1 MQDSIIKV
9 LDFVTEDYFTQG
21 EVEEIN
27 ETIGWMAGMP
37 ADWQPPFNTLVVLY
51 NTVKGIRQQIGQAGG
66 DCTILLQQCAKR
78 LCAVLPQFELFK
90 TGLVQDTALD
100 MPLQRYYL
108 QQLINGMWDKN
119 IHCQSTDEIVIS
131 QILEIYKV
139 KLAEA
144 TKLLN
149 KGSLWYEAYWLPLL
163 YCITRP
169 VDGGWKLNGISN
181 RLYQSLKDAEA
192 YQQLVEAKP
201 IIYYTMELLTWLP
214 VKVDVAVDYSHSRD
228 LTLYWVQ
235 WSSDDE
241 SCWDQELSGYT
252 FGEEPFN
259 EMWSSSLKID
269 ENNLMGLLG
278 IEVNSHAKE

>member
-21 EVEEIN
+21 EIEEIN

-37 ADWQPPFNTLVVLY
+37 SDWQPPFNTLVVLY
-51 NTVKGIRQQIGQAGG
+51 NTVKGIRQQIEQAGG
-66 DCTILLQQCAKR
+66 DCTPLLQQCAQR
-78 LCAVLPQFELFK
+78 LCVALPQLELFK
-90 TGLVQDTALD
+90 TGLDMAL
-100 MPLQRYYL
+100 QQYYL

-119 IHCQSTDEIVIS
+119 IRCQSTDEIVIS

-181 RLYQSLKDAEA
+181 RLYQALKDS
-192 YQQLVEAKP
+192 LSLHSDDRVNP

-214 VKVDVAVDYSHSRD
+214 VKTDVAVDYSHSRD
-228 LTLYWVQ
+228 LSLYWVQ
-235 WSSDDE
+235 WSSGDE
-241 SCWDQELSGYT
+241 SCWDQALSGYT
-252 FGEEPFN
+252 FGEAPFN
-259 EMWSSSLKID
+259 VMWGSSLKIN
-269 ENNLMGLLG
+269 ENSLLAEIG
-278 IEVNSHAKE
+278 EVSSHAKE

>member
-1 MQDSIIKV
+1 MQDLIFKV
-9 LDFVTEDYFTQG
+9 LNFVTEDYFTQG

-27 ETIGWMAGMP
+27 ETMGWMAGMP
-37 ADWQPPFNTLVVLY
+37 SDWQPPFNTLVVLY
-51 NTVKGIRQQIGQAGG
+51 NTVKGIRQQIEQAGG
-66 DCTILLQQCAKR
+66 DCTTLLQQCAKR
-78 LCAVLPQFELFK
+78 LCVALPQLELFK
-90 TGLVQDTALD
+90 TGLD
-100 MPLQRYYL
+100 MTLQQYYL

-119 IHCQSTDEIVIS
+119 IRCQSTDESIIS

-169 VDGGWKLNGISN
+169 VDGVWKLNGISN

-228 LTLYWVQ
+228 LTLYWAQ

-259 EMWSSSLKID
+259 EMWGSSFLKID
-269 ENNLMGLLG
+269 EVELLAKINL
-278 IEVNSHAKE
+278 EV

>member
-1 MQDSIIKV
+1 MQDLIIKV
-9 LDFVTEDYFTQG
+9 LNFVTEDYFTQG

-27 ETIGWMAGMP
+27 ETMGWMAGMP
-37 ADWQPPFNTLVVLY
+37 SDWQPPFSTLVVLY
-51 NTVKGIRQQIGQAGG
+51 NTVKGIRQQIEQAGG
-66 DCTILLQQCAKR
+66 DCTSLLQQCAQR
-78 LCAVLPQFELFK
+78 LCTALPQLELFK
-90 TGLVQDTALD
+90 TGLD
-100 MPLQRYYL
+100 MMLQQYYL

-119 IHCQSTDEIVIS
+119 IRCQSTDGSIIN

-181 RLYQSLKDAEA
+181 RLYQALKDSMSVHSLGGAES
-192 YQQLVEAKP
+192 
-201 IIYYTMELLTWLP
+201 IIYYTLELLSWLP
-214 VKVDVAVDYSHSRD
+214 VKTDVAVDYSHSRD
-228 LTLYWVQ
+228 LTLYWAQ

-241 SCWDQELSGYT
+241 SCWDQELSGYVH
-252 FGEEPFN
+252 GEESFN
-259 EMWSSSLKID
+259 ESWSSFLKID
-269 ENNLMGLLG
+269 EVELLAKINL
-278 IEVNSHAKE
+278 EV

>member
-1 MQDSIIKV
+1 MQDLIIKV
-9 LDFVTEDYFTQG
+9 LDFVTEDYFTQS

-27 ETIGWMAGMP
+27 DTIGWMAGMP
-37 ADWQPPFNTLVVLY
+37 SDWQLPFNTLVALY
-51 NTVKGIRQQIGQAGG
+51 NTVKGIRQQIEQADG
-66 DCTILLQQCAKR
+66 DCTPLLQQCAQR
-78 LCAVLPQFELFK
+78 LCAALPQLELFK
-90 TGLVQDTALD
+90 TGLD
-100 MPLQRYYL
+100 MTLQQYYL

-119 IHCQSTDEIVIS
+119 ICCQSTDEIVIN

-163 YCITRP
+163 YCITKP

-181 RLYQSLKDAEA
+181 RLYQALKDAEA

-201 IIYYTMELLTWLP
+201 IIYCTMEMLTWLP
-214 VKVDVAVDYSHSRD
+214 VKTDVAVDYSHSRD
-228 LTLYWVQ
+228 LTLYWAQ

-259 EMWSSSLKID
+259 EMWGSSLKID

-278 IEVNSHAKE
+278 IEVSSHAKE

>member
-1 MQDSIIKV
+1 MQDLIFKV

-37 ADWQPPFNTLVVLY
+37 LDWQPPFNTLVVLY
-51 NTVKGIRQQIGQAGG
+51 NTVKGIHQQIEQAGG
-66 DCTILLQQCAKR
+66 DCTPLLQQCAQR
-78 LCAVLPQFELFK
+78 LCVALPQLELFK
-90 TGLVQDTALD
+90 TGLD
-100 MPLQRYYL
+100 MTLQQYYL

-119 IHCQSTDEIVIS
+119 IRCQSTDEIVIS

-144 TKLLN
+144 TKLLDKN
-149 KGSLWYEAYWLPLL
+149 RQWYEAYWLPLL

-181 RLYQSLKDAEA
+181 RLYQSLKDAMSL
-192 YQQLVEAKP
+192 YSDDRAKP

-214 VKVDVAVDYSHSRD
+214 VKTDVAIDYSPSRD
-228 LTLYWVQ
+228 LTLYWAQ

-252 FGEEPFN
+252 FGEETFN
-259 EMWSSSLKID
+259 GMWGSSLKIN
-269 ENNLMGLLG
+269 ENNLLAEIG
-278 IEVNSHAKE
+278 EVNSHAKE

>member
-1 MQDSIIKV
+1 MKNLIAEV
-9 LDFVTEDYFTQG
+9 LSFVTEDYFTAN

-27 ETIGWMAGMP
+27 EAISWMAGMP
-37 ADWQPPFNTLVVLY
+37 SDWQPPFNTLVVLY
-51 NTVKGIRQQIGQAGG
+51 NTVKESRQQVEQAGG
-66 DCTILLQQCAKR
+66 DCKPLLQQCAQR
-78 LCAVLPQFELFK
+78 LCVALPRLELFK
-90 TGLVQDTALD
+90 TGLD
-100 MPLQRYYL
+100 MTLQQYYL

-119 IHCQSTDEIVIS
+119 IRCQSTDEIVIS
-131 QILEIYKV
+131 QLLEIYKV

-181 RLYQSLKDAEA
+181 RLYQSLKDTEAES
-192 YQQLVEAKP
+192 
-201 IIYYTMELLTWLP
+201 IIYHTLELLTWLP
-214 VKVDVAVDYSHSRD
+214 VKTDVAVDYSHSRD

-241 SCWDQELSGYT
+241 RCWDQELSGYT

-259 EMWSSSLKID
+259 EMWGSSLKID

-278 IEVNSHAKE
+278 IEVNDHAKE